1 MQYIL
6 RYYEYIY
13 ECRTTCITVLPKHL
27 SLESNSLVELSD
39 TMLESSLY
47 TTPIMASMQNLIIL
61 SISFFFKVVVS
72 SCVVALI
79 LLSVRLLLVKW
90 CKGLLIINLK
100 ETSNNESP

>member
-39 TMLESSLY
+39 TMSESSLY
-47 TTPIMASMQNLIIL
+47 TTPIMASMQAKFDHIIYIL
-61 SISFFFKVVVS
+61 FLEGS
-72 SCVVALI
+72 S
-79 LLSVRLLLVKW
+79 LLLCRCFDSSIGSTVFD
-90 CKGLLIINLK
+90 
-100 ETSNNESP
+100 EVVQRSPHHKPKRNVEQ